1 MLRLIY
7 TRFQQFSLL
16 RLALLSTTLLD
27 EIVSGFPI
35 VGLPLVRDQLNLSY
49 AQIGLLLS
57 IGGIVAIVLEPMVN
71 LLSDRTPRR
80 YWILGGLLTLAL
92 TFILAG
98 NAPNFI
104 VLLLAFALIS
114 PASDAAL
121 GQSEATL
128 IDQNPQNSTQTMTH
142 WTLMGAIGDLLAPL
156 TVTLIVSMHMGW
168 SALCWLGSILW
179 LAVAGV
185 IWSQRFPRPTH
196 PSASDSTPQTPL
208 LAGLREALRDPVLL
222 RWATLSLIP
231 AMVDEVFLGFVALYL
246 HDVLHANQ
254 ATIGL
259 ILAIQMGGALFGL
272 FVLDRLLLPHFKPH
286 SLLTGLAWL
295 ALTGMIGLLTTRSL
309 WFAAAALFVINT
321 ATAGWFPIAQG
332 QAYLRFPGRAGTVR
346 TVNSLL
352 GAPLVALPWFVGVVA
367 GQFGVVAGV
376 GMLGLAPILVLVLL
390 IGYRE

>member
-1 MLRLIY
+1 MMLRLIY
-7 TRFQQFSLL
+7 ARFQQFSLL

-57 IGGIVAIVLEPMVN
+57 IGGIVAIVIEPMIN

-92 TFILAG
+92 AFILAG

-156 TVTLIVSMHMGW
+156 TVT
-168 SALCWLGSILW
+168 A
-179 LAVAGV
+179 
-185 IWSQRFPRPTH
+185 
-196 PSASDSTPQTPL
+196 
-208 LAGLREALRDPVLL
+208 
-222 RWATLSLIP
+222 
-231 AMVDEVFLGFVALYL
+231 
-246 HDVLHANQ
+246 
-254 ATIGL
+254 
-259 ILAIQMGGALFGL
+259 
-272 FVLDRLLLPHFKPH
+272 
-286 SLLTGLAWL
+286 
-295 ALTGMIGLLTTRSL
+295 
-309 WFAAAALFVINT
+309 
-321 ATAGWFPIAQG
+321 
-332 QAYLRFPGRAGTVR
+332 
-346 TVNSLL
+346 
-352 GAPLVALPWFVGVVA
+352 
-367 GQFGVVAGV
+367 
-376 GMLGLAPILVLVLL
+376 
-390 IGYRE
+390 